1 MAQTIRF
8 HLDENGDPRIAIAL
22 RRLGV
27 DVTLSDEVGLLQAS
41 DDRHL
46 AFAISQNRV
55 IITKDTDFLKIA
67 RSGIAHP
74 GMVFFHD
81 GTRIGEVVRYVRLIW
96 EIMEPSE
103 MTDRVEYV

>member
-22 RRLGV
+22 RRLGI

-46 AFAISQNRV
+46 AFSISQRRV
-55 IITKDTDFLKIA
+55 FITKDTDFLMMA
-67 RSGIAHP
+67 HSGISHP
-74 GMVFFHD
+74 GMVFFHND
-81 GTRIGEVVRYVRLIW
+81 TRIGDVVRYVR
-96 EIMEPSE
+96 
-103 MTDRVEYV
+103 